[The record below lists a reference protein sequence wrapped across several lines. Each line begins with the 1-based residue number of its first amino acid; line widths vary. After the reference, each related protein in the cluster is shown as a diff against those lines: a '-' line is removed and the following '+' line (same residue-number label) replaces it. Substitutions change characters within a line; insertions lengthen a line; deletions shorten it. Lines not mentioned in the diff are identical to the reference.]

1 MTVID
6 SLIDEYVAWL
16 FAESPTLATFHG
28 ADGHDDEMP
37 DLSADGFARR
47 DAAEDSWSRRFGKL
61 ADNDLSADERIDRDL
76 VLSHLKGSSITRDWR
91 RWQRDPDSYVS
102 AGLMGVFSLFVRRLH
117 PEPELVRAAI
127 ARLND
132 VPRVLDEGR
141 TNLDPDM
148 ASDLLVNRALGQCRA
163 AVVYN
168 RDLLPAEVS
177 DDALRAEIAD
187 AGAAAAAAY
196 ESFAEF
202 LSVLAGKAS
211 GDWAL
216 GEDRYS
222 RLLREK
228 ELLADD
234 AASLRE
240 RGRAAHAAL
249 DAEMREL
256 CREHWGDDDWRA
268 RLDAVNADRP
278 DTPDAM
284 RDGYERWTNDARAF
298 LVEHDLVSLP
308 DGERCTVEPSPPFQ
322 RPVLAVA
329 SYFQPPAM
337 RPSLEGRFNVPY
349 PPEGTPD
356 YEIAERLADN
366 SYPSMPTTSVHEAYP
381 GHHWH
386 FAWMQANT
394 GALRRLVTTAY
405 FVEGWGL
412 YSEVMMREQGFYRDP
427 GQELCHLDARIF
439 RAARIVADTSLHC
452 GDMTFDEAT
461 AYMHKDTGLT
471 EATARAEVTRYCT
484 WPTQAASYLTGSLE
498 IERMRA
504 RWLTEG
510 HGGLRDFH
518 DRLAGSGGLPMAL
531 AERALFG

>member
-1 MTVID
+1 VID
-6 SLIDEYVAWL
+6 SLIDDYVAWL
-16 FAESPTLATFHG
+16 FTESPTLATFHG

-37 DLSADGFARR
+37 DLSAAGYAQR
-47 DAAEDSWSRRFGKL
+47 DATEDEWARRFG
-61 ADNDLSADERIDRDL
+61 DLSDPDLGPDERIDRDL
-76 VLSHLKGSSITRDWR
+76 VLSQLRGSSITRDWR

-117 PEPELVRAAI
+117 PEPELVRSAV
-127 ARLND
+127 ARLNQ

-141 TNLDPDM
+141 ANLDPEL
-148 ASDLLVNRALGQCRA
+148 ASELLVNRALGQCRA
-163 AVVYN
+163 AVVYS

-177 DDALRAEIAD
+177 DAKLRAEITE
-187 AGAAAAAAY
+187 AGATAAAAY

-202 LSVLAGKAS
+202 LTELAGQAR
-211 GDWAL
+211 GHWAI
-216 GEDRYS
+216 GEERYS

-234 AASLRE
+234 APSLRE

-249 DAEMREL
+249 DTEMREL
-256 CREHWGDDDWRA
+256 CRTHWDDEDWRT
-268 RLDAVNADRP
+268 RLDLVNADRP
-278 DTPDAM
+278 DTPEAM

-298 LVEHDLVSLP
+298 LVEHDLVSFP
-308 DGERCTVEPSPPFQ
+308 EGEHCTVEPSPPFQ

-349 PPEGTPD
+349 PPEGTSAD
-356 YEIAERLADN
+356 ELAQRLADN

-386 FAWMQANT
+386 FAWMQANAST
-394 GALRRLVTTAY
+394 LRRLVTTPY

-412 YSEVMMREQGFYRDP
+412 YSEVMMREQGFYTDP

-452 GDMTFDEAT
+452 GDMTFDEAVT
-461 AYMHKDTGLT
+461 YMHENTGLT
-471 EATARAEVTRYCT
+471 EATARAEVMRYCT

-504 RWLTEG
+504 AWLSERRG
-510 HGGLRDFH
+510 SLRDFH
-518 DRLAGSGGLPMAL
+518 DRIAGSGGLPIAL
-531 AERALFG
+531 AERALFA

>member
-6 SLIDEYVAWL
+6 SLIDDYVAWL
-16 FAESPTLATFHG
+16 FTESPTTATFHG

-37 DLSADGFARR
+37 DLSAEGYARR
-47 DAAEDSWSRRFGKL
+47 DAAEDEWARRFDEL
-61 ADNDLSADERIDRDL
+61 ADADLSVDQRIDRDL
-76 VLSHLKGSSITRDWR
+76 VLSQLRGSAITRDWR
-91 RWQRDPDSYVS
+91 RWQRDPDAYVS
-102 AGLMGVFSLFVRRLH
+102 AGLMGVFSLFIRRLH

-127 ARLND
+127 SRLQQ

-141 TNLDPDM
+141 ANLDPDL
-148 ASDLLVNRALGQCRA
+148 ASALLVNRALGQCRA
-163 AVVYN
+163 AVVYS
-168 RDLLPAEVS
+168 RDLLPAEVA
-177 DDALRAEIAD
+177 DDSLRAEIAD
-187 AGAAAAAAY
+187 AGAAAADAY
-196 ESFAEF
+196 QSFAEYLTDF
-202 LSVLAGKAS
+202 AERAN

-216 GEDRYS
+216 GEARYS

-234 AASLRE
+234 ASSLRE

-256 CREHWGDDDWRA
+256 CRQHWGDDEWRM
-268 RLDAVNADRP
+268 RLDLVNADRP
-278 DTPDAM
+278 DTPEAM
-284 RDGYERWTNDARAF
+284 RDGYEKWTSGARAF
-298 LVEHDLVSLP
+298 LVEHDLVSFP
-308 DGERCTVEPSPPFQ
+308 EGESCTVEPSPPFQ

-337 RPSLEGRFNVPY
+337 RPSLKGRFNVPY
-349 PPEGTPD
+349 PPEGTSD
-356 YEIAERLADN
+356 EELAQRLADN

-386 FAWMQANT
+386 FAWMQATANE
-394 GALRRLVTTAY
+394 LRRLVTTPY

-412 YSEVMMREQGFYRDP
+412 YSEVMMREEGFYTEP

-452 GDMTFDEAT
+452 GDMTFDEAV
-461 AYMHKDTGLT
+461 AYMHENTGLT
-471 EATARAEVTRYCT
+471 EATARAEVMRYCA

-504 RWLTEG
+504 KWMADGR
-510 HGGLRDFH
+510 GGLRDFH
-518 DRLAGSGGLPMAL
+518 DRIAGSGGLPIAL
-531 AERALFG
+531 AERALFA

>member
-1 MTVID
+1 MID
-6 SLIDEYVAWL
+6 SLIDDYVAWL
-16 FAESPTLATFHG
+16 FTESPTLATFHG

-37 DLSADGFARR
+37 DLSAAGHARR
-47 DAAEDSWSRRFGKL
+47 EAAQDEWARRFSEL
-61 ADNDLSADERIDRDL
+61 ADEDLSPDHRIDPDH
-76 VLSHLKGSSITRDWR
+76 VLSQLKGESITRDWR

-117 PEPELVRAAI
+117 PEPELVHAAI
-127 ARLND
+127 ARLD
-132 VPRVLDEGR
+132 QVPRVLDEGR
-141 TNLDPDM
+141 ANLDGEL
-148 ASDLLVNRALGQCRA
+148 ASELLVNRALGQCRA
-163 AVVYN
+163 AVVYS
-168 RDLLPAEVS
+168 RDLLPAEVN
-177 DDALRAEIAD
+177 DEKLRVEVAT
-187 AGAAAAAAY
+187 AGAAAADAY
-196 ESFAEF
+196 ESFAEY
-202 LSVLAGKAS
+202 LTDLAGTAG
-211 GDWAL
+211 GDWAI
-216 GEDRYS
+216 GEERYS

-234 AASLRE
+234 AGSLRE
-240 RGRAAHAAL
+240 RGRSAHAAL

-256 CREHWGDDDWRA
+256 CVKHWDDDDWRA
-268 RLDAVNADRP
+268 RLDVVNADRP
-278 DTPDAM
+278 DTPEAM
-284 RDGYERWTNDARAF
+284 RDGYERWTRDARAF
-298 LVEHDLVSLP
+298 LVEHDLVSFP
-308 DGERCTVEPSPPFQ
+308 EGEHCSVEPSPPFQ

-349 PPEGTPD
+349 PPEGTSA
-356 YEIAERLADN
+356 EELAERLADN

-386 FAWMQANT
+386 FAWMQAKAGT
-394 GALRRLVTTAY
+394 LRRLVTTAY

-412 YSEVMMREQGFYRDP
+412 YSEVMMREQGFYTDP

-452 GDMTFDEAT
+452 GDMTFDEAV
-461 AYMHKDTGLT
+461 AYMHENTGLT
-471 EATARAEVTRYCT
+471 DATARAEVMRYCT

-504 RWLTEG
+504 QWLAEG
-510 HGGLRDFH
+510 RGGLRDFH
-518 DRLAGSGGLPMAL
+518 DRLAGSGGLPIAL